1 MRVHAPEE
9 LRAVRALSGFD
20 CALLEREVV
29 RATRPG
35 SEASRGRSPAFFVYS
50 ESGAYLLKELKRSE
64 IPLFYG
70 SVRSYVAYLRTHPHS
85 LLVRLLCVL
94 EVERDDTWLVLMHNI
109 FRPPAGPRLSAARHE
124 QLIPR
129 IKFDLKGSTAA
140 RTAREPAE
148 VLKDNNC
155 DRTFVFPRELRERIA
170 NALVADAAWCRA
182 QGFIDYSLVVGVS
195 VPLRGLGRARR
206 GVGSPGGVE
215 SSGSVCGVESAS
227 SPLAGLIEADIA
239 EIQARAAAQGLPVF
253 VSTRGELVYLQVIDF
268 LTVYNGK
275 KRAERFFKGF
285 AVDPRTLSVQDPECY
300 YARFK
305 RTVLGLVVAGK

>member
-1 MRVHAPEE
+1 M
-9 LRAVRALSGFD
+9 
-20 CALLEREVV
+20 
-29 RATRPG
+29 
-35 SEASRGRSPAFFVYS
+35 YS
-50 ESGAYLLKELKRSE
+50 ETGEYLLKELKKSE

-70 SVRSYVAYLRTHPHS
+70 AVRSYVAYLQTHSHS
-85 LLVRLLCVL
+85 LLVRFLCVL
-94 EVERDDTWLVLMHNI
+94 EVESEDVWLVLMHNI
-109 FRPPAGPRLSAARHE
+109 FRVPRGLELSAAYLGS
-124 QLIPR
+124 LIPKL
-129 IKFDLKGSTAA
+129 KFDLKGSTAA
-140 RTAREPAE
+140 RTAREPAP

-155 DRTFVFPRELRERIA
+155 ARTFVFPREERELIA
-170 NALVADAAWCRA
+170 NAIVADAAWCRS

-195 VPLRGLGRARR
+195 VPLRDLGRARR
-206 GVGSPGGVE
+206 GVGSSEGVE
-215 SSGSVCGVESAS
+215 SSGSVFRAESARIEKNSSGVESGA

-239 EIQARAAAQGLPVF
+239 EVQAHAVDQKLPIF

-305 RTVLGLVVAGK
+305 RTVLDLIVAGK